1 MKVLD
6 VQLTPLESP
15 QEPRSHV
22 LVQLS
27 TDAGITGIAI
37 APAIAAS
44 AAREL
49 VRDIL
54 RGEDPRA
61 AMGLWEKM
69 ARAESST
76 DAGPARAALDVALW
90 DIKAKACN
98 EPLWKTH
105 GGSRASAIAH
115 LFWDGEPDL
124 TAMLEWL
131 RSTSKSTG
139 IRSASIPSSDDPWRD
154 AEQLKA
160 AQAALGATLPQT
172 NLMLHFPGTG
182 WARDVIR
189 HVQIVEKHLDI
200 AWVGSPVQRDDVR
213 GAKQVADHVGAAV
226 CLGRGLCDVADF
238 RPYLLGYAANIIQL
252 DVGSL
257 GVSGCLQMADAAF
270 GFELPVVLT
279 SFPSDLAVQ
288 LFHALPTSTS
298 VEIGYRALKQSSL
311 STVTFDNGRA
321 LADVCAG
328 NGIDVSCA
336 TRSGSAAGAQS

>member
-15 QEPRSHV
+15 LEPRRHV
-22 LVQLS
+22 IVQLA

-49 VRDIL
+49 VRDVL

-69 ARAESST
+69 ARAGSST
-76 DAGPARAALDVALW
+76 DVGPARAALDVALW
-90 DIKAKACN
+90 DIKAKACD
-98 EPLWKTH
+98 EPLWKTL
-105 GGSRASAIAH
+105 GGGRASAMAH
-115 LFWDGEPDL
+115 LFWDGESDL

-131 RSTSKSTG
+131 RSTSTSTG

-154 AEQLKA
+154 EEQLSA
-160 AQAALGATLPQT
+160 VQAALGATLPQN

-189 HVQIVEKHLDI
+189 HVRIVEKHLDV
-200 AWVGSPVQRDDVR
+200 AWVESPVQRGDVR
-213 GAKQVADHVGAAV
+213 GARQVADHVGAAV
-226 CLGRGLCDVADF
+226 CLGRGLCDVRDF
-238 RPYLLGYAANIIQL
+238 RPYLLEYAANIIQL

-288 LFHALPTSTS
+288 LFNALPTSTS
-298 VEIGYRALKQSSL
+298 VEIGYRALKQSGL

-321 LADVCAG
+321 LADVGAG
-328 NGIDVSCA
+328 NGIDVNCGML
-336 TRSGSAAGAQS
+336 SGSAAGALS